1 MKPGIAASSA
11 IAVRFFDLFWAW
23 KGRPGP
29 RKTLVRA
36 GLPVENYP
44 CWCSRKQLSSAA
56 SIDFRHG
63 MDGTNLEQS
72 ETSGPSRGHMGAR
85 LASYLVRA
93 VASRLSNSS
102 LRLVSPKHVWR
113 PGARTSLRRRLRTI
127 LHSCIAK
134 TQDPEKLPHVNPSR
148 GGPVGLISFAY
159 HAQMHIPSTELR
171 DQGTSWQTRSSL
183 HLLSSPS

>member
-1 MKPGIAASSA
+1 MCRKRGSPESRSSSRYA
-11 IAVRFFDLFWAW
+11 LRNSFFSEVGPARPW
-23 KGRPGP
+23 KT
-29 RKTLVRA
+29 TL
-36 GLPVENYP
+36 L
-44 CWCSRKQLSSAA
+44 WFSRKGLSSAT